1 ICALYFFSSFYR
13 ASAGFAAQFRLLS
26 CQLLEIS
33 SACPN
38 SEAKSGMALRLCA
51 QSANSEWQLLNQ
63 LSNAVQ
69 GSEDAV
75 LESVTHGS
83 PSSSGW
89 MPQLEP
95 SSGAMS
101 DHSSPADRLQQFW
114 LEAGSLATCLQL
126 QLEQQKS
133 YHLFYQTLAHYEASL
148 EAEFDQA
155 RERLQR
161 LEGHKE
167 DASAILDCTQNL
179 LTTSILWWRRVDSI
193 MAQSR
198 RCPPLS
204 ARLEPI
210 EFKRPAQLLVDFAA
224 PEVSVKAGREVFL
237 VDNTNRDQWIVET
250 CGGVCL
256 GVPSLCVTIA
266 GGDPAAL
273 ERAAAL
279 RLRLLASWTI
289 ALKEIGRALIGF
301 MLQVFRRISAI
312 ESQTEAPCVVTSHQ
326 DIITDGELRPL
337 LATMEQLLQSY
348 WAQHPEF
355 EELRDRMRRV
365 RASLAICDAEDC
377 LDDWTRIDI
386 HTIFLRLSPL
396 VMSSSEEPDSAAKQS
411 EMHGLLGQLMRRY
424 RDLTRHW
431 EAFRLSGDGS
441 GSSTFGNDE
450 TASFQFCRDLAEEPQ
465 HGNNE
470 EAWPPELLRL
480 LQLGSQTIAGISKA
494 STADA
499 GRTYRT
505 EFTIDVVSNTS
516 EGSDIGNRNGI
527 EETTQTSSP
536 VVEHRNQRHLERP
549 KVRFRREPPPANAA
563 SPILSDSE
571 EEHNLEGGRPLSE
584 VIEDY
589 KREETEAKSRLVIS
603 CVVDTKD
610 KAVLSLDE
618 AVQRGIVSWDTGS
631 YLNRETG
638 DWMPIQAALS
648 RGLIIAESR
657 TEGRAKVKNRRV
669 YGLVTLQ
676 STDSKSADKLAK
688 AAGDGGS
695 YLIYSALDVANGTAL
710 SFQAAKEAG
719 VIDAEEG
726 VFWNS
731 RTGEALELPVA
742 IKKGFVRA
750 RKVVT

>member
-1 ICALYFFSSFYR
+1 
-13 ASAGFAAQFRLLS
+13 ASIAQ
-26 CQLLEIS
+26 
-33 SACPN
+33 
-38 SEAKSGMALRLCA
+38 
-51 QSANSEWQLLNQ
+51 
-63 LSNAVQ
+63 
-69 GSEDAV
+69 
-75 LESVTHGS
+75 
-83 PSSSGW
+83 
-89 MPQLEP
+89 
-95 SSGAMS
+95 
-101 DHSSPADRLQQFW
+101 SSPADRLQQFW

-167 DASAILDCTQNL
+167 DASAILDCTQ
-179 LTTSILWWRRVDSI
+179 
-193 MAQSR
+193 SR

-224 PEVSVKAGREVFL
+224 PEVSVKTGSEVFL

-256 GVPSLCVTIA
+256 GVPSLCVTIRGRRPGGA
-266 GGDPAAL
+266 GACGCAEAAPAGQLDNRAQGDRPGAHRVHAAGVPTDQCN
-273 ERAAAL
+273 RK
-279 RLRLLASWTI
+279 S
-289 ALKEIGRALIGF
+289 
-301 MLQVFRRISAI
+301 
-312 ESQTEAPCVVTSHQ
+312 EAPCVVTSHQ

-396 VMSSSEEPDSAAKQS
+396 VMSSSEEPDSVTKQN

-441 GSSTFGNDE
+441 GSSAFGNDE
-450 TASFQFCRDLAEEPQ
+450 TASFQFCRDLTENREPQ
-465 HGNNE
+465 HGSNE
-470 EAWPPELLRL
+470 EAWPRSCSVCFSSAPRPS
-480 LQLGSQTIAGISKA
+480 LGSQRPRPQTLQ
-494 STADA
+494 
-499 GRTYRT
+499 RTYRT
-505 EFTIDVVSNTS
+505 EVTIDVVSNTS
-516 EGSDIGNRNGI
+516 EGSDIRNRNGI

-536 VVEHRNQRHLERP
+536 VVSAKIRGVPSDRKFDSDATPRLP
-549 KVRFRREPPPANAA
+549 IPPARFCRTAKKKR
-563 SPILSDSE
+563 
-571 EEHNLEGGRPLSE
+571 NLEGGRPLSE

>member
-224 PEVSVKAGREVFL
+224 PEVSVKTGREVFL

-386 HTIFLRLSPL
+386 R
-396 VMSSSEEPDSAAKQS
+396 
-411 EMHGLLGQLMRRY
+411 QLMRRY

-465 HGNNE
+465 HGSNE

-505 EFTIDVVSNTS
+505 EVH
-516 EGSDIGNRNGI
+516 NRCK
-527 EETTQTSSP
+527 TTQTSSP

-589 KREETEAKSRLVIS
+589 KRRRRKPNR
-603 CVVDTKD
+603 DWPF
-610 KAVLSLDE
+610 
-618 AVQRGIVSWDTGS
+618 QRGIVSWDTGS

>member
-1 ICALYFFSSFYR
+1 
-13 ASAGFAAQFRLLS
+13 
-26 CQLLEIS
+26 
-33 SACPN
+33 
-38 SEAKSGMALRLCA
+38 
-51 QSANSEWQLLNQ
+51 
-63 LSNAVQ
+63 
-69 GSEDAV
+69 
-75 LESVTHGS
+75 
-83 PSSSGW
+83 
-89 MPQLEP
+89 
-95 SSGAMS
+95 
-101 DHSSPADRLQQFW
+101 
-114 LEAGSLATCLQL
+114 
-126 QLEQQKS
+126 
-133 YHLFYQTLAHYEASL
+133 
-148 EAEFDQA
+148 
-155 RERLQR
+155 
-161 LEGHKE
+161 
-167 DASAILDCTQNL
+167 
-179 LTTSILWWRRVDSI
+179 
-193 MAQSR
+193 
-198 RCPPLS
+198 
-204 ARLEPI
+204 
-210 EFKRPAQLLVDFAA
+210 
-224 PEVSVKAGREVFL
+224 
-237 VDNTNRDQWIVET
+237 
-250 CGGVCL
+250 
-256 GVPSLCVTIA
+256 
-266 GGDPAAL
+266 
-273 ERAAAL
+273 
-279 RLRLLASWTI
+279 
-289 ALKEIGRALIGF
+289 
-301 MLQVFRRISAI
+301 
-312 ESQTEAPCVVTSHQ
+312 
-326 DIITDGELRPL
+326 
-337 LATMEQLLQSY
+337 
-348 WAQHPEF
+348 
-355 EELRDRMRRV
+355 
-365 RASLAICDAEDC
+365 
-377 LDDWTRIDI
+377 
-386 HTIFLRLSPL
+386 
-396 VMSSSEEPDSAAKQS
+396 MSSSEEPDSAAKQS

-450 TASFQFCRDLAEEPQ
+450 TASFQFCRDLAENREPQ

-505 EFTIDVVSNTS
+505 EFTIDVVRQYKR
-516 EGSDIGNRNGI
+516 GLG
-527 EETTQTSSP
+527 
-536 VVEHRNQRHLERP
+536 HRESKWYRRHLERP

-750 RKVVT
+750 RKVMVFLFNCRFSGESNSPSRSAFAFPQKVVGVTRVPQPGVDLDGAVGPVPASVGLGAPRALVAAQPEQVVGSGGDPHQVAQLRHVRHVCHDARRRSPQDTASPRESRLPLHEQATSPGAAAVPHRLAALVLKFPFDSKTALDSLILLLGFSKAV